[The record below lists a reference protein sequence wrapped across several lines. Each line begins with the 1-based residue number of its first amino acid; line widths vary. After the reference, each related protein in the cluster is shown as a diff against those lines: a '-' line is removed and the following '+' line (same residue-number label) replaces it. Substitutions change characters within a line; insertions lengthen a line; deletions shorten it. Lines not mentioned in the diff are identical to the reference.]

1 MVESG
6 HFSSEMN
13 PSEGEHLADI
23 KRALETFFH
32 QDWTIEGSTLEEVF
46 ENNYRLEGCE
56 TGQEMEHRN

>member
-1 MVESG
+1 
-6 HFSSEMN
+6 MN

-23 KRALETFFH
+23 KRAFEKFFH